1 MTQPNF
7 ENTLDNVLGCE
18 LLELSPERVRASVR
32 IHDRMRQRFGVVHGG
47 AYCAWAEMLASEG
60 TVRGVEAEGKIAM
73 GLSNSTHFLRPLREG
88 VITAE
93 GRPRHRGRTT
103 WVWDVDFTDEQGR
116 LCSTSRVTIAVRPA
130 EPS

>member
-1 MTQPNF
+1 MTQPDF
-7 ENTLDNVLGCE
+7 ENTLDDVLGCE
-18 LLELSPERVRASVR
+18 FLELSPERVRASVR

-60 TVRGVEAEGKIAM
+60 TVRGVEAEGNIAM

-130 EPS
+130 DPS